1 MSAEAAWPVN
11 PVPPVESPEET
22 GTVAAVADRPAHE
35 ADVAKLAAGAGVA
48 LGGKI
53 AGRGVRLLGD
63 VAMAR
68 LLGPLGFGLYAIG
81 WTISRIVTLVTPL
94 GLNIGVI
101 RYGARYWKKDVPRLK
116 GVIVQSLGLSFA
128 AGTLIGAVFYFGAP
142 WIGTRVFD
150 KPESIPVIR
159 WFAFGFPLITC
170 VTVAAAATRISH
182 RMKFGTITEDMS
194 QPISDLIL
202 FVAFYLLGWRLG
214 GAVVACLISF
224 AIATVVGLSYVRRL
238 FRDVVNPKVKAIYP
252 GKELLAFSLPA
263 SLTGVFGVLLIW
275 VDRLFV
281 GFYRPAAEV
290 GIYSAASQLSVTF
303 ALILSGFNAIFSPMA
318 ADLYHHG
325 ELGRLEGLYRVSTKW
340 GLYLSMPPFL
350 VTCVAPKL
358 VMGVLFGKAYVAGW
372 PVLLILTFGQ
382 VINAGTGP
390 VGFLL
395 VMAGYQKRMFQISG
409 TMLALAVILGLAL
422 VPPYG
427 MTGAAIATGIALS
440 GLFVA
445 AVIFARY
452 ALGMLPYDKR
462 YLKGAAASVLAAIP
476 LFLLRNVHM
485 GTALIT
491 VAINAVLACGVFAG
505 SLILFGLDTEDRKF
519 IHMIQAR
526 LQPALA
532 RARQEV

>member
-11 PVPPVESPEET
+11 PAPPVRSPEAA
-22 GTVAAVADRPAHE
+22 GPVAAVADRPAH
-35 ADVAKLAAGAGVA
+35 DGDLNKLAAGAGVA

-53 AGRGVRLLGD
+53 AGRGIRLLGD
-63 VAMAR
+63 IAMAR

-81 WTISRIVTLVTPL
+81 WTISRIVTLITPL

-101 RYGARYWKKDVPRLK
+101 RYGARYWKKDAARLK
-116 GVIVQSLGLSFA
+116 GVVLQSLALSFA
-128 AGTLIGAVFYFGAP
+128 AGAVFTAVFYFGAP
-142 WIGTRVFD
+142 WIGSRLFD
-150 KPESIPVIR
+150 KPESTPIIR
-159 WFAFGFPLITC
+159 WFALAFPFMTC

-194 QPISDLIL
+194 QPITDLMM
-202 FVAFYLLGWRLG
+202 FVTFYLIGWRLG
-214 GAVVACLISF
+214 GAVLACLLSF
-224 AIATVVGLSYVRRL
+224 VIATVLGLQYVHRL
-238 FRDVVNPKVKAIYP
+238 FRDVVNPRVKAIYP

-281 GFYRPAAEV
+281 GFFRPAAEV

-303 ALILSGFNAIFSPMA
+303 SIILGGFAAIFSPMA

-325 ELGRLEGLYRVSTKW
+325 ELGRLEELYRISTKW
-340 GLYLSMPPFL
+340 GLYLSLPPFL
-350 VTCVAPKL
+350 VTCFAPKL
-358 VMGVLFGKAYVAGW
+358 IMGVLFGKAYVAGW
-372 PVLLILTFGQ
+372 PVLLILTFAQ

-390 VGFLL
+390 VGYLL

-409 TMLALAVILGLAL
+409 SMFVVAVVLGLVL
-422 VPPYG
+422 IPRYG
-427 MTGAAIATGIALS
+427 MTGAAVATGIALS
-440 GLFVA
+440 GMFILAIVL
-445 AVIFARY
+445 ARY
-452 ALGMLPYDKR
+452 VLGMVPYDRR
-462 YLKGAAASVLAAIP
+462 YLKGALATALAGLP
-476 LFLLRNVHM
+476 LLFLRNLHI

-491 VAINAVLACGVFAG
+491 VAINTVLTCAVFGG
-505 SLILFGLDTEDRKF
+505 TLILLGLDTEDRKF
-519 IHMIQAR
+519 IQMIQAR